1 MRAGAVVSMS
11 TGSVAMHWKRVFNPN
26 ISCLLVRANA
36 MASKNDEGQISE
48 TEEEATQA
56 EKSPDTFI
64 ILTVSLAALA
74 IVAAGLFWYFG
85 VFAGSGGTTAR

>member
-1 MRAGAVVSMS
+1 MRAG
-11 TGSVAMHWKRVFNPN
+11 GSGVDVDGIGCDALETRFQ
-26 ISCLLVRANA
+26 SQYQLLLVRADA
-36 MASKNDEGQISE
+36 MATKNDDGQISE